1 MSQPSPQS
9 ALPVLDQAPPAHAAL
24 PYLVH
29 GLRLL
34 LLVAILVVVR
44 FANQKSYDSGYD
56 LSTDPTAVAF
66 VDSAFTTDKALKIEP
81 AASRDQW
88 NVSASAE
95 TIGSVIRTSP
105 QSDDITGF
113 SGPTDCLIGLDD
125 QNKIV
130 SVGILSSRDTVEHVD
145 LIRKS
150 PTFCAAFKGY
160 GSGTSKSWADIDAV
174 SGATLTSYAIVASVA
189 KRISGQ
195 QPALKFRADPAIEK
209 VRNLFPEA
217 DRLQAQGRPSMWKVK
232 DAKGRVLGEVLS
244 TSPSADDLVGYQGP
258 TATLVGFGVGSE
270 GEESTCMGLAV
281 DQTYDNQ
288 PYASY
293 LDDAYGFQKK
303 YKGKTLAQLAEM
315 DPETLGIEGVS
326 GATMTTMCIAEGI
339 PLATTAALRKIEPK
353 LAGTQKLLVGATRD
367 GWSYGA
373 DLVTIALAVMGVAF
387 SFTKLSGIKWL
398 RIGYQVAVVVLLGF
412 YSGHMLSQASIAGW
426 AANTIPWAVAP
437 GLVLLSLAALAV
449 PMFSKHQPYCQH
461 ICPFG
466 AMQQWA
472 RTPAVKRI
480 VPWKVTISKGVANVL
495 RCVPA
500 ILLAIVVVTAVSGS
514 RLNLAAL
521 EPFDGFGFRV
531 AGWATIAVFV
541 VGLLFSFVSPMA
553 YCRFGCPTG
562 ALLNYSRFRANS
574 HRLGLRDLVAAGL
587 LVLAIVFLQR

>member
-1 MSQPSPQS
+1 MTESRTQS
-9 ALPVLDQAPPAHAAL
+9 ALPVLSPARPAHAAL

-29 GLRLL
+29 GFRVL

-44 FANQKSYDSGYD
+44 FANQKSHDPEYD

-66 VDSAFTTDKALKIEP
+66 VDLAFTTDKALKIEP
-81 AASRDQW
+81 TTSGEQW
-88 NVSASAE
+88 KVTASAK
-95 TIGSVIRTSP
+95 TLGSVIRTSP
-105 QSDDITGF
+105 HSADITGF

-125 QNKIV
+125 QNRIV
-130 SVGILSSRDTVEHVD
+130 SVGILGSRDTIEHVD
-145 LIRKS
+145 LIRKT
-150 PTFCAAFKGY
+150 PTFFAAFKGY
-160 GSGTSKSWADIDAV
+160 GPGTGKSWADIDAV

-195 QPALKFRADPAIEK
+195 QPALKFRTQPAIEK
-209 VRNLFPEA
+209 VRILFPEA
-217 DRLQAQGRPSMWKVK
+217 DRLQAQGRRSMWKVS

-258 TATLVGFGVGSE
+258 TATLIGFDDGSTHDE
-270 GEESTCMGLAV
+270 PLCIGLAV

-315 DPETLGIEGVS
+315 DPETLAIEGVS

-339 PLATTAALRKIEPK
+339 PLATTAALRKFEPDVVSR
-353 LAGTQKLLVGATRD
+353 QQPWMGATRHW
-367 GWSYGA
+367 WSYGA
-373 DLVTIALAVMGVAF
+373 DFVTMALTLVGVAF
-387 SFTKLSGIKWL
+387 SFTKLAGLKWL

-412 YSGHMLSQASIAGW
+412 YSGHMLSQSSIAGW
-426 AANTIPWAVAP
+426 AANTIPWSLAP

-472 RTPAVKRI
+472 RTPVVKRI
-480 VPWKVTISKGVANVL
+480 IGWKVNLPTGVTNAL
-495 RCVPA
+495 RCVPV
-500 ILLAIVVVTAVSGS
+500 ILLAIVVVTAVSSS
-514 RLNLAAL
+514 RFNLASL

-562 ALLNYSRFRANS
+562 ALLNYNRFRADS
-574 HRLGLRDLVAAGL
+574 HRLGFRDLVAAGL
-587 LVLAIVFLQR
+587 LALAIVVLLC